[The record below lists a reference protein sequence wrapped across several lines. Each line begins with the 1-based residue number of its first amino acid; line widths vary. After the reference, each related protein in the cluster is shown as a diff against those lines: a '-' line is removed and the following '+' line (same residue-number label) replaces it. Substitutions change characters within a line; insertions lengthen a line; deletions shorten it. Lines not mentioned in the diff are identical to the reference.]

1 MKPHRLIYVFIAAL
15 AFWLVGGLYWLQKVV
30 PPRRPRFMP
39 TNSVWID
46 APPLPI
52 SWHHGWWFGCNL
64 ASSGTTDYCRLIRGD
79 GEQVYAGEYLP
90 CDTHV
95 AIAESNIHLVPPAD
109 SMEMW
114 LFRWHDNGVIGFL
127 SDGDLLLP
135 ASLKDKCSEVKE
147 QFHRVR

>member
-1 MKPHRLIYVFIAAL
+1 
-15 AFWLVGGLYWLQKVV
+15 
-30 PPRRPRFMP
+30 MP

-46 APPLPI
+46 APPLPV

-64 ASSGTTDYCRLIRGD
+64 ASSGTTDYCRLIRGGD
-79 GEQVYAGEYLP
+79 EQVYAGEFLP

-95 AIAESNIHLVPPAD
+95 AIAESNIHLVPPTD

-114 LFRWHDNGVIGFL
+114 LFRWHDDGVIGFL

-147 QFHRVR
+147 TIAPGALVPRLGSKRTP